1 MAVIAFQPLRWPC
14 LSICL
19 DGDSV
24 KLPYSIIDSGV
35 LGRHTMNVVVISAVT
50 GAMDAP
56 LHFSSSFFVPVG
68 PCAGAIYIETL
79 M

>member
-1 MAVIAFQPLRWPC
+1 M
-14 LSICL
+14 
-19 DGDSV
+19 

-56 LHFSSSFFVPVG
+56 LHFSSSSFFVPVG
-68 PCAGAIYIETL
+68 PCAGGNLHRDINVTVMFYPRAA
-79 M
+79 MQNC